1 MQSTSDITVKMFLQR
16 VVILF
21 PALILLVSA
30 GCSFKDQ
37 MESTQSSFKDL
48 DQAKFAAKMALAH
61 KGLDIETLKK
71 RQASIDNETLK
82 RREEKQTEETYIPT
96 YITAEGPQKEQ
107 IKTKK
112 NIDEFEGD
120 IWELAGRSNSKSPRQ
135 DLGEIKTEL

>member
-1 MQSTSDITVKMFLQR
+1 MGQSTSDITVKMFLQR

-21 PALILLVSA
+21 PALILSVSA

-71 RQASIDNETLK
+71 RQASIDNETAK
-82 RREEKQTEETYIPT
+82 RREENMNAETYIPHYVT
-96 YITAEGPQKEQ
+96 SVEGEEESKQNKVEMDQ
-107 IKTKK
+107 
-112 NIDEFEGD
+112 D
-120 IWELAGRSNSKSPRQ
+120 IWELAGRSNSRNPRQ
-135 DLGEIKTEL
+135 DLGEIKKTEL

>member
-1 MQSTSDITVKMFLQR
+1 MGQSTSDITVKMFLQR

-71 RQASIDNETLK
+71 RQASIDNETMK
-82 RREEKQTEETYIPT
+82 RREYQEKAETETYIPH
-96 YITAEGPQKEQ
+96 YVSSVEEGGSKPEKNTAEFDG
-107 IKTKK
+107 
-112 NIDEFEGD
+112 
-120 IWELAGRSNSKSPRQ
+120 
-135 DLGEIKTEL
+135 